1 MQRMTRWFL
10 TLAVA
15 LAAAIGLLVG
25 IVLSDRAG
33 PSSRPV
39 GAPGASIPTSAS
51 SATGVEART
60 PAAPGPRSDLA
71 MAAGPDDIAARSA
84 PVAATPRGPAE
95 VAAAPSFADVAERL
109 NPAVVSID
117 ATLPAT
123 ERPRRGPARSDLSDP
138 DALAPGPRDRT
149 RRGAGAGFLIDAQGH
164 VLTNHHVV
172 DGAQRITVGLLD
184 GRRLKART
192 IGSDPE
198 TDIALLKVDA
208 ARPLPFAPLGDS
220 DALRVGEW
228 VIAIGNPLAY
238 DHTLTVGVVSF
249 LGRKLFDSTLDRY
262 IQTDAAITYGN
273 SGGPLLNARGEVVGI
288 NTALSSR
295 AASIGFAVPIN
306 EATAVLP
313 QLKATGTVSR
323 GYLGLMLRA
332 LDADL
337 QAWLG
342 LPSAFGAVVQDV
354 AAGSPGD
361 RAGVRPYDVVVS
373 VDGVAV
379 TDHDGFIHAI
389 AARDPGTV
397 ATLEIVRDGRRL
409 TVPVKLALRPRRED
423 RSENPPDSRSSPAT
437 LRPLGLG
444 ISVRE
449 LDVVASSRLGLPG
462 GVRGLFVSRVDAT
475 SPAADGDIV
484 RGDVLLEINRQPVA
498 SAAEFIRL
506 TRSLRTGDVVG
517 VYLYRPDRN
526 ARLLQTVRIE

>member
-1 MQRMTRWFL
+1 MTSGRL
-10 TLAVA
+10 
-15 LAAAIGLLVG
+15 I
-25 IVLSDRAG
+25 
-33 PSSRPV
+33 
-39 GAPGASIPTSAS
+39 
-51 SATGVEART
+51 
-60 PAAPGPRSDLA
+60 
-71 MAAGPDDIAARSA
+71 DDI
-84 PVAATPRGPAE
+84 
-95 VAAAPSFADVAERL
+95 
-109 NPAVVSID
+109 
-117 ATLPAT
+117 
-123 ERPRRGPARSDLSDP
+123 
-138 DALAPGPRDRT
+138 
-149 RRGAGAGFLIDAQGH
+149 
-164 VLTNHHVV
+164 
-172 DGAQRITVGLLD
+172 
-184 GRRLKART
+184 
-192 IGSDPE
+192 
-198 TDIALLKVDA
+198 
-208 ARPLPFAPLGDS
+208 
-220 DALRVGEW
+220 
-228 VIAIGNPLAY
+228 
-238 DHTLTVGVVSF
+238 
-249 LGRKLFDSTLDRY
+249 
-262 IQTDAAITYGN
+262 IQTDAALNPGN
-273 SGGPLLNARGEVVGI
+273 SGGPLLNSRGEVVGI